1 MKMTRRILPLLLAF
15 LMLVSTS
22 ALAEQAPAKRQL
34 VVASYLFEPYI
45 APFEAENLDVEVV
58 SIDWGERSYEAL
70 VNNLVTNAKGFDL
83 FALETDA
90 YDMNTLV
97 AKGYLAPL
105 DEQALTDGAKE
116 MYKGIQ
122 DAVFFDSQLYGW
134 PMELEMFGLGADT
147 ALFEKLNIPLPRSFQ
162 EMFELVNTWEQ
173 QPEDVRE
180 KYIILSDVSNY
191 RGALLMKLVDQYA
204 ALYQYKNQPLTFET
218 PLFREIMQGL
228 DNLSEAMDFDFE
240 DEVRM
245 DFVDNAIPLISVGHG
260 MLSSGDYK
268 SNYPL
273 QLVYE
278 GEQADFYPGVL
289 TLAILNANSDNKDLA
304 QRFLAFIKDKT
315 SPQTQTLLYDRPFEP
330 VESPYY
336 PDSKKQWED
345 KKAKLEEAIKTSEPA
360 GKQALEDELAAH
372 LMSLELYVEPYRY
385 VVSPKSFAL
394 WQGVAQ
400 RLFIPPPATIM
411 KGGDAFGTHLL
422 PLMQRYEHK
431 NINSEQFIKEVE
443 SLIQLIISENE

>member
-1 MKMTRRILPLLLAF
+1 MP
-15 LMLVSTS
+15 
-22 ALAEQAPAKRQL
+22 
-34 VVASYLFEPYI
+34 YLFEPYI

-260 MLSSGDYK
+260 MHLRRLQ

-273 QLVYE
+273 PDGYE
-278 GEQADFYPGVL
+278 EQADFYPVL

-394 WQGVAQ
+394 WQGVICSALYPAARHDHEGRG
-400 RLFIPPPATIM
+400 RLWHPP
-411 KGGDAFGTHLL
+411 L
-422 PLMQRYEHK
+422 PLMRRYEHK

-443 SLIQLIISENE
+443 SLIS